1 MGGGGG
7 GGGQVMN
14 SVECI
19 SPRGK
24 RFHRLPNLSKPRSST
39 STLVFE
45 GKLAAIN
52 EVGDGGIQK
61 MVEVLSVK
69 QRSPRWKIEAKTIF
83 SILLCLHNVT
93 KENFFID
100 YHFHS
105 KYSESAIIIQLASE
119 SYYAVSCV

>member
-1 MGGGGG
+1 MDATHGIIGGRLVVAGGF
-7 GGGQVMN
+7 GGQQMRAMN

-52 EVGDGGIQK
+52 GVGDGGIQK

-69 QRSPRWKIEAKTIF
+69 P
-83 SILLCLHNVT
+83 
-93 KENFFID
+93 KE
-100 YHFHS
+100 S
-105 KYSESAIIIQLASE
+105 KKED
-119 SYYAVSCV
+119 